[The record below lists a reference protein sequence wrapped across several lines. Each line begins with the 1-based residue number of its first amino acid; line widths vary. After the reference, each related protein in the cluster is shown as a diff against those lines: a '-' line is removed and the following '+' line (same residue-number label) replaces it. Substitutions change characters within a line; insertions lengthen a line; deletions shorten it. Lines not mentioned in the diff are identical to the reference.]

1 MGAGNGG
8 GRLCWGKLWLWCG
21 GWWVCPRHSIR
32 GWDEGSP
39 PCVETLV
46 KLLSVVTGEWR
57 SCAQWIHKT
66 REDVRKF
73 RDHWKNPAR
82 YQRCHTSILALKK
95 ATEWLTCDL
104 KSRVGSN
111 AKSTQKMH
119 TAPCVF
125 LVKYRI
131 SINKSN
137 PMSIWKKKNE
147 NLSKISP
154 KNVIVLPNGQHALSN
169 TVIPWAKSQCWR

>member
-1 MGAGNGG
+1 MLRNAMTLMWWMVGVSKTLYKRLGWGQSSLCGNIGQTVVCG
-8 GRLCWGKLWLWCG
+8 HWGMKIMCPVNSQNQGRCQKVQGPLEKSSE
-21 GWWVCPRHSIR
+21 VSEMSHIN
-32 GWDEGSP
+32 
-39 PCVETLV
+39 
-46 KLLSVVTGEWR
+46 
-57 SCAQWIHKT
+57 SCIEESNRMT
-66 REDVRKF
+66 
-73 RDHWKNPAR
+73 
-82 YQRCHTSILALKK
+82 
-95 ATEWLTCDL
+95 DL

-119 TAPCVF
+119 TAPRVS